1 MISALGGAAVAWP
14 LAAPAQQ
21 PALPVV
27 GFLRSTSLAPFENLV
42 LAFGEG
48 LKQAGFVDGENVK
61 IEYRYA
67 ENQRDRLPALVADL
81 THLPVAVLV
90 VNSGAAAAAKAAT
103 TTIPI
108 VFAAGADPVKDG
120 LVASLNRPGGN
131 MTGVT
136 WLGSQVGAKRL
147 ELLRQIVPQATVIGM
162 LEHSASPLEAR
173 RNERTLKPPNR
184 QSVCNSSSP
193 TSAVTATSRP
203 PSPISFNAAPAH
215 SLSAPARS

>member
-1 MISALGGAAVAWP
+1 MPSTGGINDNQHRTAAIETALGGAAVAWP
-14 LAAPAQQ
+14 LAARAQQ
-21 PALPVV
+21 PAMPVV

-48 LKQAGFVDGENVK
+48 LKQAGFVDGQNVK

-81 THLPVAVLV
+81 AHLPVAVLV

-120 LVASLNRPGGN
+120 
-131 MTGVT
+131 
-136 WLGSQVGAKRL
+136 Q
-147 ELLRQIVPQATVIGM
+147 LLDGFEER
-162 LEHSASPLEAR
+162 SAS
-173 RNERTLKPPNR
+173 TK
-184 QSVCNSSSP
+184 
-193 TSAVTATSRP
+193 T
-203 PSPISFNAAPAH
+203 
-215 SLSAPARS
+215 